1 MKNAISRI
9 TYSLCLL
16 FITLSLTA
24 QDIIV
29 TTDARKIEAKILEV
43 SKSEIKYK
51 EFDNIDGPTFILE
64 TAEISSITFS
74 NGKVRLY
81 NQPSEPAAQPLSG
94 APDNSSENNSSSTE
108 EEPQIELYV
117 GLQGK
122 ERQALIEYLEG
133 YPKNLVAVKGDYSM
147 LFDKKA
153 RVYLDLE
160 MDSAQSVRYWY
171 EEMSCK
177 VEGSFKEYL
186 QTQTYSLDKDAI
198 IKSACDMYNQKMMS
212 KKCKLFPISQL
223 DTATVGLKDYIL
235 TLHILRIDAGIG
247 VLSVMSAGQTNTGG
261 AILYGNL
268 ELKQAATGAWCTT
281 LLVDRFKG
289 AGSAYE
295 DVRIQRAVE
304 EIIATKLFFIKE
316 YKLYS
321 KE

>member
-1 MKNAISRI
+1 MKNAFSRYLC
-9 TYSLCLL
+9 TASLLL
-16 FITLSLTA
+16 FALSLAA

-29 TTDARKIEAKILEV
+29 TTDAQRIEAKILEV

-81 NQPSEPAAQPLSG
+81 NHPSEPAAPQPV
-94 APDNSSENNSSSTE
+94 AEVKDPEPE
-108 EEPQIELYV
+108 PEEPQLELYV

-122 ERQALIEYLEG
+122 ERQTLIEYLEG

-160 MDSAQSVRYWY
+160 MDSAQHVRYWY
-171 EEMSCK
+171 EEMGCK
-177 VEGSFKEYL
+177 VEGPFSDYL
-186 QTQTYSLDKDAI
+186 QTQTYELDKNAI
-198 IKSACDMYNQKMMS
+198 IKSACDLYNQKMMS

-223 DTATVGLKDYIL
+223 DTAAAGPKDYIL

-261 AILYGNL
+261 AILYGNI
-268 ELKQAATGAWCTT
+268 ELKQAATDTWCST
-281 LLVDRFKG
+281 LIVDRVKG

-295 DVRIQRAVE
+295 DIRIQRAVE

-321 KE
+321 K